1 MKQQVARFSPHQN
14 GKVFA
19 VLMAV
24 TSLIFLVP
32 FFLLFSSFGPA
43 QGRPPMFMLL
53 VFPLVYLVFGY
64 ISVVIGCAIYN
75 FLYKFV
81 GGIEFEST
89 TDGA

>member
-14 GKVFA
+14 AKVFA

-32 FFLLFSSFGPA
+32 FMLIFMLAGPA
-43 QGRPPMFMLL
+43 TARPPMIMLL
-53 VFPLVYLVFGY
+53 AMPIFYLVLGY
-64 ISVVIGCAIYN
+64 ISVAVGCSIYN
-75 FLYKFV
+75 FLYPYL
-81 GGIEFEST
+81 GGIEYESR